1 MVLRHLDS
9 CIYSNEV
16 IILFHTAYT
25 NSKWKNLNKRH
36 DTKKL
41 LEEDIG
47 KTMSDIDCNNAFSG
61 QSPKAIEIK
70 AKINI

>member
-1 MVLRHLDS
+1 MDS
-9 CIYSNEV
+9 CIQSNEV
-16 IILFHTAYT
+16 ITLPHTQT
-25 NSKWKNLNKRH
+25 QNGLNLNKTQ

-47 KTMSDIDCNNAFSG
+47 KTMSDIDCNNAFSR